1 MERLLSPGA
10 LIAASL
16 LLCGCAAGTPQTA
29 LLQSCQSYAA
39 ALQAASAAAV
49 RGRLSTEQMHI
60 INEITVMLN
69 PICEEPPDSAES
81 AAIVVGS
88 VRKALETL
96 LFLTD
101 SRGAVS

>member
-1 MERLLSPGA
+1 MQRPFSPGA

-16 LLCGCAAGTPQTA
+16 LLCGCAASTPQTT
-29 LLQSCQSYAA
+29 LLQSCEAYAT

-49 RGRLSTEQMHI
+49 RGRLSTEQMHTI
-60 INEITVMLN
+60 SEITVMLN
-69 PICEEPPDSAES
+69 PICEHPPVSDDS

-96 LFLTD
+96 LFLTE
-101 SRGAVS
+101 SRGAMS